1 MSATLRSVP
10 SLPVL
15 PGKHTNPRSVKHPK
29 HIDPKNNVQK
39 TAMKMLKR
47 EELNAKRSRLEALL
61 SQQFIAKY
69 GGKRGG
75 GARVNSFIKSTISDF
90 LHHFTDM
97 DVAEGMIDNLE
108 AKIREVTQKMREDIA
123 VEKQTAAREQKMRRD
138 QHQLDL
144 QRQGSGGNQDLGGAF
159 SAMNVEPSWAVLNA
173 LKVAEADEK
182 EKKKVQDAANKR
194 AEYKV
199 SLNNV
204 SSNIDSTRHLII
216 RNNN

>member
-75 GARVNSFIKSTISDF
+75 GARFARPQPRFCGGGGFANQ
-90 LHHFTDM
+90 L
-97 DVAEGMIDNLE
+97 ALID
-108 AKIREVTQKMREDIA
+108 
-123 VEKQTAAREQKMRRD
+123 
-138 QHQLDL
+138 
-144 QRQGSGGNQDLGGAF
+144 
-159 SAMNVEPSWAVLNA
+159 
-173 LKVAEADEK
+173 
-182 EKKKVQDAANKR
+182 
-194 AEYKV
+194 
-199 SLNNV
+199 
-204 SSNIDSTRHLII
+204 
-216 RNNN
+216 

>member
-1 MSATLRSVP
+1 MEEMSDTLRSVP

-15 PGKHTNPRSVKHPK
+15 PGKHTNPRSVRQPK
-29 HIDPKNNVQK
+29 HIDPKNKVQK
-39 TAMKMLKR
+39 TAMNLLKR

-75 GARVNSFIKSTISDF
+75 GARVNAFIKSTISDF

-97 DVAEGMIDNLE
+97 DAAENMIDNLE

-123 VEKQTAAREQKMRRD
+123 VEKATAKREQQMQD
-138 QHQLDL
+138 QQQLDL
-144 QRQGSGGNQDLGGAF
+144 RRRGSGNNQMQEM
-159 SAMNVEPSWAVLNA
+159 SSPSSVEPSWAVLNA

-182 EKKKVQDAANKR
+182 EKAKAKEMAKKR

-199 SLNNV
+199 GISSLRL
-204 SSNIDSTRHLII
+204 SSLSISE
-216 RNNN
+216 

>member
-1 MSATLRSVP
+1 MRSVP

-15 PGKHTNPRSVKHPK
+15 PGKHTNPRTVKHPK
-29 HIDPKNNVQK
+29 HIDPKSKVQK

-75 GARVNSFIKSTISDF
+75 GARVNAFIKSTISDF

-97 DVAEGMIDNLE
+97 DAAESMIDNLE
-108 AKIREVTQKMREDIA
+108 AKIREVTHKMREDIA
-123 VEKQTAAREQKMRRD
+123 VEKETAAKESRLQQDR
-138 QHQLDL
+138 HQLDL
-144 QRQGSGGNQDLGGAF
+144 QRQNSGGNQNSSGTTSGV
-159 SAMNVEPSWAVLNA
+159 NVEPSWAMLNA

-182 EKKKVQDAANKR
+182 EKMKAKAEAEKR
-194 AEYKV
+194 AEYRV
-199 SLNNV
+199 SNSRDAKSLYTQ
-204 SSNIDSTRHLII
+204 IYTRTNSHDIGD
-216 RNNN
+216 